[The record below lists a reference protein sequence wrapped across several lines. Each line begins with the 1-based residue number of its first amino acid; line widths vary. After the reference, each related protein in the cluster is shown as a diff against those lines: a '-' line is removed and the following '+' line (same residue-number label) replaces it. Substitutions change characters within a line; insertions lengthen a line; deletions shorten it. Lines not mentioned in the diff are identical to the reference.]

1 MNTIQQYYDEN
12 NKYTLLQTLLY
23 CNKALEN
30 MFIFNCFISVIMSA
44 QGKRELSM
52 DFSGLQKKHLF
63 RIYDNQPN
71 ILINSSSTELI
82 VNDSKSR

>member
-1 MNTIQQYYDEN
+1 MNTIQQHCDEN
-12 NKYTLLQTLLY
+12 NDTLVRTVLC

-30 MFIFNCFISVIMSA
+30 MFIFNCFISGIMSA

-52 DFSGLQKKHLF
+52 YFSGVQKNHLF
-63 RIYDNQPN
+63 RIYADQPN

-82 VNDSKSR
+82 VNDSKN